1 MTLLEL
7 QTLCSYWLDD
17 LAFGY
22 FTQAQLL
29 VWLNNAQREAQKQL
43 LQAGENFYVT
53 VSQTSAVLNQNDY
66 ILPSDFLRNHRLEI
80 VVSGT
85 APNEELIQLQQLT
98 INQQNAIPNGTG
110 LPYAYYIKKNRFT
123 ILPAPDQTYI
133 MRLYYSP
140 RVIDMAISSDTPDVP
155 PQYHEYIAVL
165 ATIEGFIKDGR
176 DMNPMLEKKRFYL
189 DLMKQ
194 DSENRNVDYPRQVV
208 VTDDDGWGFGW

>member
-7 QTLCSYWLDD
+7 QTLCAYTLDD
-17 LAFGY
+17 LQFSY

-123 ILPAPDQTYI
+123 ILPAPDQTYT